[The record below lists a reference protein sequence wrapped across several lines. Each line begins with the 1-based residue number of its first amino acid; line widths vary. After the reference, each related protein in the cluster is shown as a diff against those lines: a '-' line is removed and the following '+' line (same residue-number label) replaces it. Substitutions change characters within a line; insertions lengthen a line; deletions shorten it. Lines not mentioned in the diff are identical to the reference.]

1 MLLFTDGKSNAKKAY
16 RAMEAARERGVAI
29 HTLLL
34 GSNEKGEEILN
45 KIAGGSGGSFI
56 RVENPAQL
64 PAAFLD
70 LRTTGIQEVRL
81 RVNGSA
87 PIATVLRGGTF
98 TGRAS
103 LRAGQN
109 RIVAIATSLDGRTRE
124 DAVTVMVSGPLKLG
138 IDTPPD
144 GTIYLDRE
152 TEAVVEGAVAT
163 IENPSPEFLARY
175 PNRGVRNVMLTVNGS
190 PPFATVLADGRFRG
204 RVLLGEGENRIVATA
219 TGSNGQTAD
228 AAVAVTVRTPGCAE
242 LHVAA
247 TRDGKP
253 ALSISDRAVEIVFDA
268 SNSMWAQIDGRAKIS
283 VAKEILQGS
292 LNWLPNDISLALRV
306 YGHQHRRELRNCEDS
321 ELMVPPDSGNRG
333 RIRAAIA
340 AFKPR
345 GQTPLGYSLEQI
357 SADLGGFSGERA
369 VVLVTDGIESCGG
382 DPVAAARALR
392 ENIGAP
398 VHVISFGL
406 GSADDED
413 LAALRSIADASGGKF
428 VSAGSAEELRD
439 ALTVTVGSTYW
450 ISQNGVTVAGGTL
463 GVDDAILLPAGDY
476 TLEIDST
483 PPYSMPFALASE
495 ESLTMVLARAGNA
508 LSRGERRGGAAY
520 RVCGDSPRQAE
531 SPAAPAGANAEWTT
545 PRRRPDREVPKVNR
559 R

>member
-1 MLLFTDGKSNAKKAY
+1 
-16 RAMEAARERGVAI
+16 
-29 HTLLL
+29 
-34 GSNEKGEEILN
+34 
-45 KIAGGSGGSFI
+45 
-56 RVENPAQL
+56 
-64 PAAFLD
+64 
-70 LRTTGIQEVRL
+70 
-81 RVNGSA
+81 
-87 PIATVLRGGTF
+87 
-98 TGRAS
+98 
-103 LRAGQN
+103 
-109 RIVAIATSLDGRTRE
+109 
-124 DAVTVMVSGPLKLG
+124 MVSGPLKLG
-138 IDTPPD
+138 IDTPPN

-163 IENPSPEFLARY
+163 IENPTPEFLARY
-175 PNRGVRNVMLTVNGS
+175 PDRGVRNVMLTVNGS

-283 VAKEILQGS
+283 IAKEILQDS
-292 LNWLPNDISLALRV
+292 LDWLPNDISLALRV
-306 YGHQHRRELRNCEDS
+306 YGHQHRRELRNCRDS
-321 ELMVPPDSGNRG
+321 QLLVPPEPGNRA
-333 RIRAAIA
+333 RIRRAIA

-357 SADLGGFSGERA
+357 AADLGSFSGERA

-392 ENIGAP
+392 EKSGAP

-406 GSADDED
+406 GTDDAD
-413 LAALRSIADASGGKF
+413 LTALRSIADASGGKF
-428 VSAGSAEELRD
+428 VSAGSAEELRN

-450 ISQNGVTVAGGTL
+450 ISQNGATVAGGTL
-463 GVDDAILLPAGDY
+463 GVDDPILLPAGDY
-476 TLEIDST
+476 RLEIDST
-483 PPYSMPFALASE
+483 PPHGVPFTLASE
-495 ESLTMVLARAGNA
+495 ESLTVVLARAGNTV
-508 LSRGERRGGAAY
+508 SRGERRGAADY
-520 RVCGDSPRQAE
+520 RACADSPRQAA
-531 SPAAPAGANAEWTT
+531 SPAAPADTDTRWTT
-545 PRRRPDREVPKVNR
+545 PRRRPDRERRKVNQR
-559 R
+559 KIPE